1 MPSVTVYLDEETA
14 TKLREAARQA
24 GMPLSRYLA
33 LRLRRQVTWSEE
45 VRALAGAWPDFPDPQ
60 ELRPRQQPPQPR
72 EEL

>member
-14 TKLREAARQA
+14 AKLREAAHRA

-33 LRLRRQVTWSEE
+33 QRLRRQVAWSEE
-45 VRALAGAWPDFPDPQ
+45 AKALAGAWPDFPDSE
-60 ELRPRQQPPQPR
+60 ELRPRLQPSQPR